1 MGKYLEFARECY
13 ATFLVSGKEGLMS
26 LYEARCLSE
35 DANINA
41 VLGFIMVAAVMAI
54 GVVVLAT
61 ISTAT
66 PALNESSP
74 FYALQATIET
84 TTVSGYGLLV
94 VSLIVIAMVSV
105 IGYLMMMGGRRQ

>member
-1 MGKYLEFARECY
+1 MGKYVEFARECY
-13 ATFLVSGKEGLMS
+13 ATFLVSGKEGLWR

-35 DANINA
+35 DGNINA
-41 VLGFIMVAAVMAI
+41 VIGFIVVAAVMAI

-66 PALNESSP
+66 PALNETSP
-74 FYALQATIET
+74 FYALQATVET

-105 IGYLMMMGGRRQ
+105 IGYLMMMSGRRQ

>member
-1 MGKYLEFARECY
+1 MGKYVEFARECY
-13 ATFLVSGKEGLMS
+13 ATFLVSGREGLMS

-35 DANINA
+35 DGNINA
-41 VLGFIMVAAVMAI
+41 VIGFIMVAAVMAI

-61 ISTAT
+61 IGSAT

-74 FYALQATIET
+74 FYALQGTIET